1 MAKQQSFA
9 DKAKGKK
16 KAEGVTV
23 KLIKSVKTGKGSY
36 KFNERFVRLDDIGKV
51 TQIK

>member
-16 KAEGVTV
+16 KTEGITV
-23 KLIKSVKTGKGSY
+23 KVIKSVKSEKGSY
-36 KFNERFVRLDDIGKV
+36 KFNEKFVKLADISKV
-51 TQIK
+51 TEIK